1 MSALLRQLLVLLQ
14 DHLRRRASWRYRAL
28 AAESALRL
36 ARAELDLARR
46 VGADLDE
53 QVAALGTRAET
64 ARRALSGER
73 S

>member
-1 MSALLRQLLVLLQ
+1 VRAILRVLQ
-14 DHLRRRASWRYRAL
+14 DLLRRRASWRYRAL

>member
-1 MSALLRQLLVLLQ
+1 MRAILRLLQ
-14 DHLRRRASWRYRAL
+14 DILRRRSSWRYRAL

-36 ARAELDLARR
+36 ARAELDLARG
-46 VGADLDE
+46 VS
-53 QVAALGTRAET
+53 AALGDQMATLGTRAET